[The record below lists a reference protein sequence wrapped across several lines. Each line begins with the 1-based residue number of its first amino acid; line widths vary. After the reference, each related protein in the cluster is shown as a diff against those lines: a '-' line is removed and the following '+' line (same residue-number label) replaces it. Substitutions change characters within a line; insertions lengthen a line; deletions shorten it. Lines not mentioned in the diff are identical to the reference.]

1 MFCRTPKSFN
11 NLFICPS
18 VYILLPKMYV
28 GHGKHQAQ
36 PIVWSSISNPA
47 QERAISEERHLCL
60 GDTGGVH
67 HLLVPGA
74 HILPLSATRKPG
86 GPHWFLGTR
95 QAWES
100 YRLRRPG
107 ESACTFSYPSPPQ
120 HPPATQATRRAAP
133 PNDGRPPP
141 QAPRPPGSASNE
153 RPAGAGRAG
162 SLSS

>member
-18 VYILLPKMYV
+18 VDILLPQDV
-28 GHGKHQAQ
+28 CRSWETPGTTH
-36 PIVWSSISNPA
+36 VWSSISNPA

-86 GPHWFLGTR
+86 GPHWLLGTR

-100 YRLRRPG
+100 YQLRRPG

-141 QAPRPPGSASNE
+141 RTPRPPGSASNE

>member
-11 NLFICPS
+11 NHQWTS
-18 VYILLPKMYV
+18 SYPKMYV

-36 PIVWSSISNPA
+36 PMSWISNPA
-47 QERAISEERHLCL
+47 QERAINEERHLCL
-60 GDTGGVH
+60 GDTGEVH

-74 HILPLSATRKPG
+74 HILPLSASRKPG
-86 GPHWFLGTR
+86 GPHWLPGTR
-95 QAWES
+95 QAWEPCW
-100 YRLRRPG
+100 LRRPG

-120 HPPATQATRRAAP
+120 QPPATQATRRAAP

-141 QAPRPPGSASNE
+141 RAPRPPGSASNE